1 MGKCRVFMR
10 LTPAEAA
17 AVRAFIRKP
26 PSGPARLRAQAIW
39 FSSQG
44 HPVKEIAKLLSVAE
58 RSVWNWFDAWRRQGP
73 NGLRDKPIPPIRIGA
88 SLSPQQQAQ
97 LVAITRQPPASV
109 GMSGYTWN
117 CRAAFGMG
125 RKDLS
130 CHPHGRMG
138 AADPAHPVVCASLH
152 YRAQARV
159 AFPPPEAPINRGPDP
174 AYAQKKRRLTG

>member
-58 RSVWNWFDAWRRQGP
+58 RSVWNWFDAWRRQGL
-73 NGLRDKPIPPIRIGA
+73 NGLRDKPIPGRPA

-117 CRAAFGMG
+117 CRL
-125 RKDLS
+125 LS
-130 CHPHGRMG
+130 EWVGKTFHVTLTDEWVRQILLKHGLRFRR
-138 AADPAHPVVCASLH
+138 PKLVLTS
-152 YRAQARV
+152 
-159 AFPPPEAPINRGPDP
+159 PDP

>member
-58 RSVWNWFDAWRRQGP
+58 RSVWNWFDAWRRQGLQRP
-73 NGLRDKPIPPIRIGA
+73 SRQADPPDPDRGQPQPPTAGPTGRHHPAIACERRDVRIHVELLVAVEMAPEDLSYHPQRRVGA
-88 SLSPQQQAQ
+88 S
-97 LVAITRQPPASV
+97 
-109 GMSGYTWN
+109 
-117 CRAAFGMG
+117 
-125 RKDLS
+125 
-130 CHPHGRMG
+130 
-138 AADPAHPVVCASLH
+138 DPAP
-152 YRAQARV
+152 ARL
-159 AFPPPEAPINRGPDP
+159 AFPPPEARLDQSPDP
-174 AYAQKKRRLTG
+174 DYAQKKRRLTG